1 MGAGIMTRTPL
12 ARLDERSPRVW
23 ALVMALADLF
33 RRRGLE
39 LPGKPREAKVPWVKE
54 AE

>member
-1 MGAGIMTRTPL
+1 MTRTPL

-23 ALVMALADLF
+23 ALALALVDLF

-39 LPGKPREAKVPWVKE
+39 LPGKPQEAKVAWKVEGPNDLR
-54 AE
+54 

>member
-1 MGAGIMTRTPL
+1 MTRTPL

-23 ALVMALADLF
+23 ALALALADLY

-39 LPGKPREAKVPWVKE
+39 LPGRPAAVKDSWRRLW
-54 AE
+54 

>member
-1 MGAGIMTRTPL
+1 MTRTPL

-23 ALVMALADLF
+23 ALALALVDLF

-39 LPGKPREAKVPWVKE
+39 LPGKPREAKTPWKVEVPN
-54 AE
+54 ALR

>member
-1 MGAGIMTRTPL
+1 MGASIMTRTPL

-23 ALVMALADLF
+23 ALALALVDLF

-39 LPGKPREAKVPWVKE
+39 LPGKPREAKTPWKVE
-54 AE
+54 GR